1 VPAPTPPP
9 TGLLILEPRDGAVV
23 RESVVRV
30 AGLAAPGANITWD
43 RPLWFDEHRTA
54 DDFGNW
60 SFAIALGQ
68 GDNVLTFRVG
78 DDFSTAK
85 TITVRYVP

>member
-1 VPAPTPPP
+1 VPTPPP
-9 TGLLILEPRDGAVV
+9 TGLLILEPGNGAVV
-23 RESVVRV
+23 RAPVVRV
-30 AGLAAPGANITWD
+30 AGLAQPGSTITWD
-43 RPLWFDEHRTA
+43 RPFWFDEHRTA
-54 DDFGNW
+54 DAFGYW

-78 DDFSTAK
+78 DDFSTAQ